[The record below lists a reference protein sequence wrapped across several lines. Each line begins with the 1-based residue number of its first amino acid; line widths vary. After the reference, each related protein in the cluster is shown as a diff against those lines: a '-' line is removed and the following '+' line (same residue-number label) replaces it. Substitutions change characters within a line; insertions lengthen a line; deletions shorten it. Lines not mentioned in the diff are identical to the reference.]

1 MMESSENMDRYFRDK
16 LENYSESPPQDTWDK
31 IAYRLGHR
39 QKRKM
44 VFFISRIA
52 AGITILISLSVI
64 FYYAQKKKSGE
75 FAYQSDTITS
85 IKPHS
90 DETNQVQISE
100 KPAEQTRHVLTESE
114 TSGKAS
120 RERASYAGITD
131 IQTGRQT
138 GQTSSITEDEM
149 LSKKSSVEDMASA
162 YIPVSDKLSY
172 LIPIECDYLDA
183 DNAADDQAIPSGD
196 FQTGGQAEKLLTDQ
210 LLALVDEETKEKKER
225 QTAWLI
231 GGQFAPLYS
240 YRNLTSEKYQDY
252 VREQINSKESGIL
265 AYAGGINLT
274 VSPNKRLSVQ
284 SGLYYSVYGQE
295 KNSLEAAIMVPDP
308 TKDKLDNQEWYNIGS
323 EEQIQAVY
331 VGNSTGKIMAFDE
344 ALSGTRLSPT
354 SYMQADQSAANQINS
369 AIPVSSVT
377 QYFEYLELPV
387 NLKYKVMD
395 KKFDVSL
402 MGGISANFLIGTD
415 IQLNY
420 ADNSSKNTD
429 YTTEGLNRINYSSLM
444 GIGFE
449 YPLFKNL
456 IMNVEPKFRYYLN
469 SINKEQVYDIRP
481 YSIGIFSGIS
491 YLF

>member
-1 MMESSENMDRYFRDK
+1 MTESSENMERFFRNK

-31 IAYRLGHR
+31 IADSLGHR

-44 VFFISRIA
+44 AFFISRIA
-52 AGITILISLSVI
+52 AGLTILISLSI
-64 FYYAQKKKSGE
+64 LFYYTQKEKPAE
-75 FAYQSDTITS
+75 IAYQSDTITTVK
-85 IKPHS
+85 IHP
-90 DETNQVQISE
+90 DETSQVQISE
-100 KPAEQTRHVLTESE
+100 KPAGQTRHVLTE
-114 TSGKAS
+114 TGVSGKENQDRAAYARAADSQTS
-120 RERASYAGITD
+120 RQTV
-131 IQTGRQT
+131 QTG
-138 GQTSSITEDEM
+138 SITEDEM
-149 LSKKSSVEDMASA
+149 LRKHSSVEDMASA
-162 YIPVSDKLSY
+162 YISVPDRLSY
-172 LIPIECDYLDA
+172 LVPIECDYLDA
-183 DNAADDQAIPSGD
+183 VNFPNDQAIPSGD
-196 FQTGGQAEKLLTDQ
+196 FRTGGQAGKVLTDQ
-210 LLALVDEETKEKKER
+210 LLAFADEEPGVKER

-295 KNSLEAAIMVPDP
+295 KNSLEYAAFITNEPAN
-308 TKDKLDNQEWYNIGS
+308 DKLDNPEWYNIGS

-344 ALSGTRLSPT
+344 TLSDTRLSPS
-354 SYMQADQSAANQINS
+354 SYMQADQSSANQLNS
-369 AIPVSSVT
+369 SLPISSVT

-420 ADNSSKNTD
+420 ADNSSTNTD
-429 YTTEGLNRINYSSLM
+429 YTTEGLNRINYSSLI

-456 IMNVEPKFRYYLN
+456 ILNIEPKFRYYLN
-469 SINKEQVYDIRP
+469 SINEDQAYDIRP
-481 YSIGIFSGIS
+481 YSIGIFSGVS